1 MKTKQLK
8 SLVFAVFM
16 SCSTA
21 MLVSAAIL
29 YINGVPTD
37 NFFARW
43 LKSVSLA
50 WPLVFVSILTIAPL
64 INRFIDKV
72 IREK

>member
-1 MKTKQLK
+1 MNTRHVR
-8 SLVFAVFM
+8 SIAFAVLM

-29 YINGVPTD
+29 YINGVSSN
-37 NFFARW
+37 NFYARW

-50 WPLVFVSILTIAPL
+50 WPLVFVSILTIAPA

-72 IREK
+72 FKE